1 MATNENEGGYVVPSV
16 FMYGGEIT
24 ETVHRPGV
32 IFRLIRYI
40 GSSVGIFGMKLGKK
54 IFNFGTVERT
64 VKVEGILEKAKNAK
78 IKRT

>member
-24 ETVHRPGV
+24 KRVNRPGL
-32 IFRLIRYI
+32 FYRLVRALGFHGI
-40 GSSVGIFGMKLGKK
+40 GTKTI
-54 IFNFGTVERT
+54 T